1 MNWGLPELAIV
12 IHVPHASTHIPN
24 EVVEQFEISRKA
36 LDAEAKTSADLY
48 TDLLAQSAWPTAN
61 IVSAQV
67 SRLVVDVERYADD
80 GQEVMAQFGRGM
92 VYTHTHDGIRIR
104 RDLSEKERE
113 QFNVRWYDR
122 HWERLR
128 SETPGAVLIDLHSYP
143 EVPWSVELDQ
153 DAERPEFDLGTSGAL
168 TPAVGSQ
175 RCVNIS
181 KLMDT
186 ALLSTH
192 PMPVLSIPEQPP
204 QL

>member
-1 MNWGLPELAIV
+1 M
-12 IHVPHASTHIPN
+12 
-24 EVVEQFEISRKA
+24 F
-36 LDAEAKTSADLY
+36 
-48 TDLLAQSAWPTAN
+48 
-61 IVSAQV
+61 AQV

-92 VYTHTHDGIRIR
+92 IYTHTHDGIRMR
-104 RDLSEKERE
+104 RDLSDRERE
-113 QFNVRWYDR
+113 QLKVRWYDS